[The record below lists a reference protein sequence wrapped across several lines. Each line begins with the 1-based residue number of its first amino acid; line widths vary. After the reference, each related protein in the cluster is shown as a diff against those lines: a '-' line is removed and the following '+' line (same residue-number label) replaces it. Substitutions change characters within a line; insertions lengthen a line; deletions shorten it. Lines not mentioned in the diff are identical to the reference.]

1 MVEEIF
7 EEEADWAQRLTH
19 SSLTKVNS
27 SSKDVDGLVGTVTA
41 VFRRLSA
48 GRQSPKAQPVPR

>member
-7 EEEADWAQRLTH
+7 EEEVDRAHRLAH

-27 SSKDVDGLVGTVTA
+27 SSEDVEGLVGTVTA
-41 VFRRLSA
+41 VFRRLSP
-48 GRQSPKAQPVPR
+48 GRQSPKAQTVPR